1 MKLSTKSRYAL
12 RAIIE
17 LDAISNGKPVFVRE
31 IAKRQEISERYLEN
45 IFTQLRSNGVLISLK
60 GKNGGFRL
68 AKDPK
73 EITLLDIITA
83 VEGQL
88 SIVECATNDNTC
100 ERSADCVSREIW
112 REINATLV
120 EKIGSYRL
128 DEIIA
133 RHNKENDLNYYI

>member
-17 LDAISNGKPVFVRE
+17 LDAMSEGKPIFVRE
-31 IAKRQEISERYLEN
+31 IAKRQDISERYLEN
-45 IFTQLRSNGVLISLK
+45 IFTQLRASGVLISIK
-60 GKNGGFRL
+60 GKNGGFKL

-73 EITLLDIITA
+73 EINLLEIVTA
-83 VEGQL
+83 VEGKL
-88 SIVECATNDNTC
+88 SIVECAGNPNSC
-100 ERSADCVSREIW
+100 AKSADCVSRDIW
-112 REINATLV
+112 DEINTTLV

-133 RHNKENDLNYYI
+133 RHNKDIALEYNI